1 MNITIQAA
9 DFGVEGTIIAR
20 LEEIDLIIKENPRP
34 TDKQKQEKFK
44 VYVEGSIAHQ
54 KHIYKWQ
61 PWKRKS
67 KKSIEWEAYEY
78 IINNNQITS
87 LFWHDEQVLLKLQR
101 YLKELLWAITTI
113 PGPIQFNLS
122 LEDYQL
128 FLALISTPVVLEYGT
143 LSRNLYPAIYSV

>member
-1 MNITIQAA
+1 MNIVIRAS

-20 LEEIDLIIKENPRP
+20 LEEIDLIIKENPRL
-34 TDKQKQEKFK
+34 TLKQQQDKFK
-44 VYVEGSIAHQ
+44 FYVEGSIAHQ
-54 KHIYKWQ
+54 KRIYKWQ

-87 LFWHDEQVLLKLQR
+87 LFWHDEEVLLKLQR
-101 YLKELLWAITTI
+101 YLKWLLWAVTTM
-113 PGPIQFNLS
+113 PGHMQFNLS
-122 LEDYQL
+122 LEDYQF

-143 LSRNLYPAIYSV
+143 LSRNLHPAIYSV